1 MKKVRV
7 YELAKELDME
17 SKTLLEKLTAGGMN
31 IANIMCT
38 LDERE
43 IAKAK
48 DLLSGS
54 VSPVIEEKRVK
65 PSIIRRRKKA
75 HVEPEPPPEDSEV
88 PEKTEVQQHEL
99 PLEEAVEEPEKEA
112 EIKEPVETRA
122 EEPELAVEE
131 KTPPDEAV
139 QEAPSADEE
148 PGKKEAVKP
157 VEDKPKRKKAKKKKI
172 DQPARII
179 KRPE

>member
-65 PSIIRRRKKA
+65 PSIIRRRKKV
-75 HVEPEPPPEDSEV
+75 HVEPEQPSEDSEV
-88 PEKTEVQQHEL
+88 SEKTEVQQHEP

-112 EIKEPVETRA
+112 EIKEPVEDFV
-122 EEPELAVEE
+122 VEKDSSVEVDDTFGSLMTTSVFNME
-131 KTPPDEAV
+131 KNPF
-139 QEAPSADEE
+139 SF
-148 PGKKEAVKP
+148 GKVLFFSILIYMISFLVYQLYQKFGEGL
-157 VEDKPKRKKAKKKKI
+157 
-172 DQPARII
+172 
-179 KRPE
+179 